1 MFARLFAR
9 VSLGACVMRV
19 YMHACFQVWPS
30 KPVCAVCVSACVLS
44 VCVCMCV
51 RVRAGMR
58 SHQRA

>member
-44 VCVCMCV
+44 VCVYVCACACGLV
-51 RVRAGMR
+51 CKAL
-58 SHQRA
+58 ST